1 MVKKGLGKGLGA
13 LIEQNALDIQGS
25 ESEIDINRIDVCVT
39 QPRKNFNNEKLS
51 ELADSIKSYGII
63 QPLVLKPENGRF
75 TIIAGERRYRAARLA
90 GLKTVP
96 AIVKD
101 VDSRQLLEL
110 SIIENIQ
117 REDLNPIE
125 EAQAIEMLL
134 REYQLTQEQ
143 LSERIGK
150 SRSALANSMRLL
162 SLPEIALQYVVTG
175 ELSAGHARALLA
187 LKEKELIEAAA
198 EYVIAK
204 GLSVRETEEYVK
216 KLLTPPRPAQVKPVK
231 SPEYADAE
239 EQMSRSLSTKV
250 NISGNDRR
258 GRIVIDYFSK
268 EQLDALY
275 DFLVS
280 ADL

>member
-13 LIEQNALDIQGS
+13 LIEQNALDVQES
-25 ESEIDINRIDVCVT
+25 ESEIDI
-39 QPRKNFNNEKLS
+39 RKNFNNEKLS

-63 QPLVLKPENGRF
+63 QPLILKPENGRF

-90 GLKTVP
+90 GLKAVP
-96 AIVKD
+96 AIIKD

-125 EAQAIEMLL
+125 EAQAIELL
-134 REYQLTQEQ
+134 MREYQLTQEQ

-162 SLPEIALQYVVTG
+162 ALPPSVLQYVVTG

-187 LKEKELIEAAA
+187 LKEKDLLEAAA
-198 EYVIAK
+198 EHVIAK
-204 GLSVRETEEYVK
+204 ALSVRETEEYVK
-216 KLLTPPRPAQVKPVK
+216 KLHAPPKPAQGKPQK
-231 SPEYADAE
+231 PAEYTDAE
-239 EQMSRSLSTKV
+239 EKMSRSLATKV
-250 NISGNDRR
+250 NISGSDRR
-258 GRIVIDYFSK
+258 GKIVIDYFSS
-268 EQLDALY
+268 EQLDALF

-280 ADL
+280 ANL